1 MHIFKKFYYFIDN
14 FDKKEIQN
22 LNQNIALI
30 YRNYNNNIKKS
41 ALEEMI
47 DFCKKNKRDLFISN
61 NLKIAIRYNL
71 AGVYLPSFN
80 KKLKYKNLNTKK
92 NFKIIGSAH
101 NQSQIKIKELQG
113 CKEIFIS
120 PIFKTDKNKFFLG
133 VIKFNFL
140 VNKTKKKII
149 CLGGINSNNLR
160 KIQLTKSAGI
170 ASISWIKK
178 TAQVKT

>member
-1 MHIFKKFYYFIDN
+1 
-14 FDKKEIQN
+14 
-22 LNQNIALI
+22 
-30 YRNYNNNIKKS
+30 
-41 ALEEMI
+41 MI
-47 DFCKKNKRDLFISN
+47 SFCKKNKRDLFISN
-61 NLKIAIRYNL
+61 NLKIAIKYNL
-71 AGVYLPSFN
+71 AGLYLPSFN

-133 VIKFNFL
+133 VVKFNFL
-140 VNKTKKKII
+140 GNKTKKKII
-149 CLGGINSNNLR
+149 CLGGINSKNLR

-178 TAQVKT
+178 TAQVKTQAVLKFKLLLT